1 VTSPRA
7 RAAAFC
13 ARHGLAVPVVQA
25 PMAGVSPVGL
35 AAGVAQAGGMG
46 ALGALMLP
54 PDAIGAWA
62 QAFRAQSNG
71 AFQVN
76 LWVPDPD
83 PPRDPAREDAA
94 RAAIAALGPMPPP
107 LGPGPFV
114 QDFAAQA
121 EALLAAAPPVA
132 SSIMGLFP
140 PPLVAAL
147 KARGIAWFATV
158 ATVRDAMAAEA
169 AGADALIVQGAEA
182 GGHRGAFDAEA
193 WAGTANGLFALLP
206 RIAAR
211 STLPLIAAGGIMDGR
226 GVAAALCLGAS
237 AVQCGTAFLR
247 SPEAAIAPAWAA
259 ALAATEPEDTVL
271 TRVFSG
277 RAARAVANAATAA
290 ALPLLPYPLQ
300 RAATGPMK
308 DAAAAAGDASR
319 MQMWAGQGAAL
330 ARAEPAG
337 DILRAMWAEA
347 EALLA

>member
-1 VTSPRA
+1 MTPPLA

-13 ARHGLAVPVVQA
+13 ARYGLAAPVLQA
-25 PMAGVSPVGL
+25 PMAGASPVAL
-35 AAGVAQAGGMG
+35 AAAVARAGGMG
-46 ALGALMLP
+46 ALGALMLAP
-54 PDAIGAWA
+54 EAIGAWA
-62 QAFRAQSNG
+62 ASFRAACNG

-94 RAAIAALGPMPPP
+94 RAALAAFGPAPPP

-114 QDFAAQA
+114 QEFDAQA

-140 PPLVAAL
+140 PALVAAL

-158 ATVRDAMAAEA
+158 ATVRDALAAEA

-193 WAGTANGLFALLP
+193 WAETANGLFALLP

-211 STLPLIAAGGIMDGR
+211 TSLPLVAAGGIMDGR

-247 SPEAAIAPAWAA
+247 SPEAAIAPAWVA
-259 ALAATEPEDTVL
+259 ALARTEPEDTVL
-271 TRVFSG
+271 TRAFSG
-277 RAARAVANAATAA
+277 RAARAVANDVTRA

-300 RAATGPMK
+300 RAVTAPMK
-308 DAAAAAGDASR
+308 DAAAAAGDAAR

-337 DILRAMWAEA
+337 DILRAMWEEA
-347 EALLA
+347 SALLA